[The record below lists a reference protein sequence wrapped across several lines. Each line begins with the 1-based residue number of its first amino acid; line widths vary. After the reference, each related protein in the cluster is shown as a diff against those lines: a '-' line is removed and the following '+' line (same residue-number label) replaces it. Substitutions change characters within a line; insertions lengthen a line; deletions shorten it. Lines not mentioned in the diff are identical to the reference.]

1 MRRLCFALICV
12 LLVLSV
18 SAGAGKKEEGA
29 KEMKPALLVIDIQN
43 QYLEYMDDD
52 DRDIPMYMINAA
64 IALFREHDLPV
75 IHVYHTDPKYGPEPG
90 TEEFA
95 FPESV
100 VIEESDPK
108 IIKNYP
114 SAFTK
119 TELEKLLREKEC
131 NTLYLCGLSAVG
143 CVLATYHGA
152 MEREFDVFM
161 VKSALLSHREEYT
174 DMVEDITGAVSYTAM
189 KAMLEYTQD

>member
-1 MRRLCFALICV
+1 MRSLCFALICV
-12 LLVLSV
+12 LLMLSV
-18 SAGAGKKEEGA
+18 SAGAGKKDEGA

-52 DRDIPMYMINAA
+52 DRDIAMYMINAA

-75 IHVYHTDPKYGPEPG
+75 IRVYHTDPKSGPEAG

-100 VIEESDPK
+100 VIEESDPE
-108 IIKNYP
+108 IVKNFP

-143 CVLATYHGA
+143 CVFATYHGA

-161 VKSALLSHREEYT
+161 VKSALLSQKEEYT
-174 DMVEDITGAVSYTAM
+174 DMVEDITGAVSYTVM
-189 KAMLEYTQD
+189 KAMLDYTQD

>member
-1 MRRLCFALICV
+1 MKRICFLSLCVALMLGSVAFA
-12 LLVLSV
+12 
-18 SAGAGKKEEGA
+18 GEKDEDK
-29 KEMKPALLVIDIQN
+29 KEMKPALLVMDIQN

-64 IALFREHDLPV
+64 IALFREHGLPV
-75 IHVYHTDPKYGPEPG
+75 IRVYHTDPEYGPEPG

-100 VIEESDPK
+100 VIEENDPK
-108 IIKNYP
+108 IVKNYP

-119 TELEKLLREKEC
+119 TDLDKLLKEKEC
-131 NTLYLCGLSAVG
+131 NTVFLCGLSAVG
-143 CVLATYHGA
+143 CVFATYHGA

-161 VKSALLSHREEYT
+161 VKGALLSHKEEYT
-174 DMVEDITGAVSYTAM
+174 DMVEDITGAVSYMVM
-189 KAMLEYTQD
+189 KAMLDYTQE

>member
-1 MRRLCFALICV
+1 MKRFCCLFLCVALMLGSVAFA
-12 LLVLSV
+12 
-18 SAGAGKKEEGA
+18 GEKDEDK
-29 KEMKPALLVIDIQN
+29 KEMKPVLLVMDIQN

-52 DRDIPMYMINAA
+52 DRDIPMYMINAT
-64 IALFREHDLPV
+64 IALFREHGLPV
-75 IHVYHTDPKYGPEPG
+75 IRVYHTDLKYGPEPG

-108 IIKNYP
+108 IVKNHP

-119 TELEKLLREKEC
+119 TELEKLLKEKEC
-131 NTLYLCGLSAVG
+131 NTLYICGLSAVG
-143 CVLATYHGA
+143 CVFATYHGA

-161 VKSALLSHREEYT
+161 VKGALLSHKEEYT
-174 DMVEDITGAVSYTAM
+174 DMVEDITGAVSYKAM
-189 KAMLEYTQD
+189 KAMLDYTQK

>member
-1 MRRLCFALICV
+1 MRSLCFALICV
-12 LLVLSV
+12 LLMLSV
-18 SAGAGKKEEGA
+18 SVDAGKKGEEA

-52 DRDIPMYMINAA
+52 DRDMAMYMINAA

-75 IHVYHTDPKYGPEPG
+75 IRVYHTDPKYGPEAG
-90 TEEFA
+90 TDEFA

-100 VIEESDPK
+100 VIEESDPE
-108 IIKNYP
+108 IVKNFP

-119 TELEKLLREKEC
+119 TELEKLLKEKEC

-161 VKSALLSHREEYT
+161 VKNALLSHKEEYT
-174 DMVEDITGAVSYTAM
+174 DMIEDITGAVSYTVL

>member
-1 MRRLCFALICV
+1 MKRFCCLFLCVALMMGSVAFA
-12 LLVLSV
+12 
-18 SAGAGKKEEGA
+18 GERDKDK
-29 KEMKPALLVIDIQN
+29 KEMKPVLLVMDIQN

-52 DRDIPMYMINAA
+52 DRDMSMYMINAA
-64 IALFREHDLPV
+64 IALFREHGLPV
-75 IHVYHTDPKYGPEPG
+75 IRVYHTNPEYGPEPG

-108 IIKNYP
+108 IVKNHP

-119 TELEKLLREKEC
+119 TDLEKLLKEKEC
-131 NTLYLCGLSAVG
+131 NTVFICGLSAVG
-143 CVLATYHGA
+143 CVFATYHGA

-161 VKSALLSHREEYT
+161 VKNALLSHKEEYT

>member
-1 MRRLCFALICV
+1 MCVALMMGSVAFA
-12 LLVLSV
+12 
-18 SAGAGKKEEGA
+18 GERDKDK
-29 KEMKPALLVIDIQN
+29 KEMKPVLLVMDIQN

-52 DRDIPMYMINAA
+52 DRDMSMYMINAA
-64 IALFREHDLPV
+64 IALFREHGLPV
-75 IHVYHTDPKYGPEPG
+75 IRVYHTNPEYGPEPG

-108 IIKNYP
+108 IVKNHP

-119 TELEKLLREKEC
+119 TDLEKLLKEKEC
-131 NTLYLCGLSAVG
+131 NTVFICGLSAVG
-143 CVLATYHGA
+143 CVFATYHGA

-161 VKSALLSHREEYT
+161 VKNALLSHKEEYT